1 MDEAETA
8 ARAANSRDPA
18 TGLRAV
24 RALRGLTERLE
35 ELQVDAAR
43 EQGWSWSDV
52 AAELGVSEQ
61 AAHEKHAGRR
71 EPGPRRG

>member
-8 ARAANSRDPA
+8 ARAATSHDPA

-35 ELQVDAAR
+35 EVQVDAAR

-52 AAELGVSEQ
+52 AAELGVSKQ
-61 AAHEKHAGRR
+61 AAHKKHAGRAA
-71 EPGPRRG
+71 PGTRRR